1 MEFFTQISA
10 TRTMNAIPTN
20 PIFITILPPSLILS
34 CRNPRHALGL
44 CGLDVQLQPLNL
56 PHPYCFPRCNIFVCN
71 CAPRL
76 AMDADHSFNS
86 TLESVGSDS
95 LLAQHL
101 FRSSR
106 LFPFA

>member
-34 CRNPRHALGL
+34 CRNPRRALGL
-44 CGLDVQLQPLNL
+44 CGLDVQLQPLDL
-56 PHPYCFPRCNIFVCN
+56 PHPYRFSRCNILVCD
-71 CAPRL
+71 CAPRPS
-76 AMDADHSFNS
+76 MDADHSFDS
-86 TLESVGSDS
+86 TLESVRGDS
-95 LLAQHL
+95 LLAHHL

-106 LFPFA
+106 L